1 MLSVALRKETQSL
14 AACTLRC
21 RVRVCQDLARRTF
34 TSSTPSSSTA
44 PSTASST
51 ISSSALPWFIDPS
64 DVEPTPSPF
73 SRRVG
78 MPQAAAR
85 PLPPLPL
92 DLPSNHPI
100 ARLHAE
106 LKASPHLEPGTLL
119 VRSPIPTATGPPL
132 PPSMPKGRRKR
143 GRTYVGEG
151 VLDNMGGI
159 WEWVVIAQ
167 VKEGTENRGAIE
179 SVIRIV
185 RKALLTCNPP
195 LALPPNN
202 KRRTHGGWAMIDAGD
217 FAVHILSN
225 EAREKFFPD
234 RREFW

>member
-21 RVRVCQDLARRTF
+21 RARFCQDISRRTF
-34 TSSTPSSSTA
+34 TSSVPSSSTA
-44 PSTASST
+44 PSPTSYSV
-51 ISSSALPWFIDPS
+51 SSSALPWFMDPS
-64 DVEPTPSPF
+64 DVEPTPSPY
-73 SRRVG
+73 SRRVAV
-78 MPQAAAR
+78 PQASTR
-85 PLPPLPL
+85 PLAPLPL
-92 DLPSNHPI
+92 ELPSDHPI

-151 VLDNMGGI
+151 VLDDMGGI
-159 WEWVVIAQ
+159 WEWIVVAQ
-167 VKEGTENRGAIE
+167 VKEGTEDRGAIE

-185 RKALLTCNPP
+185 RKTLFTCNPP
-195 LALPPNN
+195 LPLPVNN
-202 KRRTHGGWAMIDAGD
+202 KRRTNGGWAMIDAGD
-217 FAVHILSN
+217 FAIHILSK